1 MSDVQVQTIRMVID
15 VEVRARAPRNPSLPA
30 PDTDAESHGYE
41 QALFALLEADS
52 DLYAEFIKVQAISS
66 LEALGIHNMISE
78 LAQIPHTHTASMQVL
93 KRLLPRFPPPAQ
105 AYLDQAI
112 EQGWIMD
119 NTDSIFNRVQ
129 VKPVSLRIE
138 QPQPPT
144 E

>member
-30 PDTDAESHGYE
+30 ADTDAESHGYE
-41 QALFALLEADS
+41 QALFALLEADP

-78 LAQIPHTHTASMQVL
+78 LAQIHHTHTASMQVL
-93 KRLLPRFPPPAQ
+93 KRLLPQFSPPAQ

-112 EQGWIMD
+112 EEGWIMD
-119 NTDSIFNRVQ
+119 GPDSIFNRVQ
-129 VKPVSLRIE
+129 VKPVSLRISILAAAG
-138 QPQPPT
+138 
-144 E
+144 